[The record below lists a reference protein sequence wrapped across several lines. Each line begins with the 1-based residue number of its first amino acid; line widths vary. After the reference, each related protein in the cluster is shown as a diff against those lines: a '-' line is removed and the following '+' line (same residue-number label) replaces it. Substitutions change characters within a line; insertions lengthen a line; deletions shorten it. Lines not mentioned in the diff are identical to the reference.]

1 MDFVM
6 KQALGGATKD
16 VGKMLGGDQAEKDP
30 EAQKKE
36 EDRREALR
44 QQEEERKLKHAKME
58 AERERVRQNVRDKYG
73 LKRRE
78 EREAEAKAAME
89 AACSGGGGGGGGG
102 GGVSGGVAGSEGSL
116 TRPKRAIPPGDEQ
129 KAQRGSK
136 LGGGGIHQAKGS
148 GSAYVKKYS

>member
-44 QQEEERKLKHAKME
+44 QQEEERKQKHAKME

-89 AACSGGGGGGGGG
+89 AACSGGRRRRRR
-102 GGVSGGVAGSEGSL
+102 VAAFPAVWPDPRAASPAPSGPSLPGAGTL
-116 TRPKRAIPPGDEQ
+116 PTRALR
-129 KAQRGSK
+129 KASSK
-136 LGGGGIHQAKGS
+136 PSSSTSQGPS
-148 GSAYVKKYS
+148 RSFSVN

>member
-44 QQEEERKLKHAKME
+44 QQEEERKQKHAKME

-89 AACSGGGGGGGGG
+89 AACSGG
-102 GGVSGGVAGSEGSL
+102 L
-116 TRPKRAIPPGDEQ
+116 TRPKRAIPPGCGDASDEGPEESLFE
-129 KAQRGSK
+129 AF
-136 LGGGGIHQAKGS
+136 L
-148 GSAYVKKYS
+148 KYLPGPIQEFFRK

>member
-44 QQEEERKLKHAKME
+44 QQEEERKQKHAKME

-89 AACSGGGGGGGGG
+89 A
-102 GGVSGGVAGSEGSL
+102 GSEGSL
-116 TRPKRAIPPGDEQ
+116 TRPKRAIPPGCGDASDEGPEESLFE
-129 KAQRGSK
+129 AF
-136 LGGGGIHQAKGS
+136 L
-148 GSAYVKKYS
+148 KYLPGPIQEFFRK

>member
-44 QQEEERKLKHAKME
+44 QQEEERKQKHAKME

-89 AACSGGGGGGGGG
+89 AACSGGGGGGGGWRRFRRCG
-102 GGVSGGVAGSEGSL
+102 RIRGQPHPPQAGHPSRRRTEGAERFQVGWRRDPSG
-116 TRPKRAIPPGDEQ
+116 KREWQ
-129 KAQRGSK
+129 CLR
-136 LGGGGIHQAKGS
+136 
-148 GSAYVKKYS
+148 